1 MTYRLIIG
9 PGVKNNK
16 TQEETPNL
24 KYKSILEVREKKMAD
39 LEAERLQENKE
50 SGDFAYINSVSSGDS
65 MSISDESGAFID
77 RFLSFTLVVIPGTFI
92 FLNLNPPLIL
102 LF

>member
-1 MTYRLIIG
+1 MTYRFIMG

-24 KYKSILEVREKKMAD
+24 KYKSILEVREKNLAG

-50 SGDFAYINSVSSGDS
+50 SGDFAYINSSSVSVRDS
-65 MSISDESGAFID
+65 ISISDESGAPID
-77 RFLSFTLVVIPGTFI
+77 RFLSFTLVVIQG
-92 FLNLNPPLIL
+92 
-102 LF
+102 